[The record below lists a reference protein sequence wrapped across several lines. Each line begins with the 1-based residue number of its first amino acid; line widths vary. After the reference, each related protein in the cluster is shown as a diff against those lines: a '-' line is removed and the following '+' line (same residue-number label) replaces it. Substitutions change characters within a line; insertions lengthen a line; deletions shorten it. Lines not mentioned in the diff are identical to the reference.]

1 ERVLRDLD
9 LDVEVTGRAAAGAD
23 LALTGELDPV
33 AVVHPRGDVDLQGA
47 TRAHSALTGALA
59 AGIGDD
65 RAVAVADRAGPRG
78 ADVAEQR
85 ALDVL
90 NVGVAV
96 PVTGAT
102 GDRRGAGVRAG
113 AAAQLAGD
121 RGVDLDLAGDAERRL
136 GEADR
141 QAQQR
146 VGAALGPRARTAG
159 RALTEER
166 VHDVVE
172 AEAL

>member
-1 ERVLRDLD
+1 
-9 LDVEVTGRAAAGAD
+9 
-23 LALTGELDPV
+23 
-33 AVVHPRGDVDLQGA
+33 RGDVDLQGA

-90 NVGVAV
+90 DVAV

-102 GDRRGAGVRAG
+102 GDRLGAGVRAG

-172 AEAL
+172 AEALPEAAAHATGGGERVAPAVVH